1 MNRSEFMAGLRKL
14 LVSIPEDEREE
25 ALQYYE
31 GYFEDAGPENEG
43 NVIKELGSPEKVASI
58 IWADS
63 KEGSRESGE
72 FTETGYTD
80 VRFDERKRPACR
92 ENPPQK
98 RQGKDEAHKS
108 ENAYSYHET
117 SYTTSGLGVGSGAQ
131 GAGARQET
139 DGRGQDDG
147 GYKAGSGYGA
157 GDGYGSGGGYG
168 AGGGYGTGGAYGQG
182 RRAAGEMRTNKTV
195 KIVMIIVLALVVLR
209 MFGWLVPAVFGGVM
223 GIVGVLLGIFG
234 CLVGFAFAGV
244 GIAVAGVAVL
254 AVGIG
259 GLAGTFATAIL
270 VMGVG
275 LLLIGL
281 GVAFTIL
288 MVKVCLVVYP
298 AVFRFVVNLVRRIF
312 NGREAA

>member
-1 MNRSEFMAGLRKL
+1 
-14 LVSIPEDEREE
+14 
-25 ALQYYE
+25 
-31 GYFEDAGPENEG
+31 
-43 NVIKELGSPEKVASI
+43 
-58 IWADS
+58 
-63 KEGSRESGE
+63 
-72 FTETGYTD
+72 
-80 VRFDERKRPACR
+80 
-92 ENPPQK
+92 
-98 RQGKDEAHKS
+98 
-108 ENAYSYHET
+108 
-117 SYTTSGLGVGSGAQ
+117 
-131 GAGARQET
+131 
-139 DGRGQDDG
+139 
-147 GYKAGSGYGA
+147 
-157 GDGYGSGGGYG
+157 
-168 AGGGYGTGGAYGQG
+168 
-182 RRAAGEMRTNKTV
+182 MRTNKTV

-259 GLAGTFATAIL
+259 GLAGTFAAAIL

-275 LLLIGL
+275 FLLIGL

>member
-31 GYFEDAGPENEG
+31 DYFEDAGPENEG

-72 FTETGYTD
+72 FTETGYSD

-98 RQGKDEAHKS
+98 REGKDEAHQA

-117 SYTTSGLGVGSGAQ
+117 SYTTSGPGVGNGPREA
-131 GAGARQET
+131 A
-139 DGRGQDDG
+139 GRGQDDG
-147 GYKAGSGYGA
+147 GHGAGNGYGA
-157 GDGYGSGGGYG
+157 GS
-168 AGGGYGTGGAYGQG
+168 GYGTGGAYGQG

-259 GLAGTFATAIL
+259 GLAGTFAAAIL

-275 LLLIGL
+275 FLLIGL